1 MHSVTLLPKWGKRGK
16 DRHFVFVKVLLF
28 SEPLST
34 LKTIA
39 FLKNLTSEW
48 QLCFKYSTSTI
59 GRRGI
64 SSFFTH
70 LPSQKYTCWINTEL
84 YITFA
89 LSKVRANRHLM
100 LGILEK
106 KKKKKRDW
114 KWVWVPEFVGIAR
127 ANPHRTKNKSMICIT
142 VQIDKLEKIE

>member
-1 MHSVTLLPKWGKRGK
+1 MHSVTLLPRWGKRGK
-16 DRHFVFVKVLLF
+16 DRHSVCVKVLLF

-70 LPSQKYTCWINTEL
+70 LPSQKYTCCINTEL

-106 KKKKKRDW
+106 KKKKKGTEN
-114 KWVWVPEFVGIAR
+114 EFEYLNLLASLEQTLTGL
-127 ANPHRTKNKSMICIT
+127 RTNLWYVLLCRSTSLRK
-142 VQIDKLEKIE
+142 

>member
-70 LPSQKYTCWINTEL
+70 LPSQKYTCCINTEL

-100 LGILEK
+100 LGILK
-106 KKKKKRDW
+106 KKKKKGTEN
-114 KWVWVPEFVGIAR
+114 EFEYLNLLASLEQTLTGL
-127 ANPHRTKNKSMICIT
+127 RTN
-142 VQIDKLEKIE
+142 L